1 MADKKMTIRILA
13 VVIVIL
19 VLALVYVLAIR
30 PAVSGFV
37 VNKQVD
43 AYTQGQTD
51 FLNAMLVQLQ
61 QNGYTQITVGNQS
74 IVLVP
79 YNPSPQ
85 Q

>member
-1 MADKKMTIRILA
+1 MTIRILA